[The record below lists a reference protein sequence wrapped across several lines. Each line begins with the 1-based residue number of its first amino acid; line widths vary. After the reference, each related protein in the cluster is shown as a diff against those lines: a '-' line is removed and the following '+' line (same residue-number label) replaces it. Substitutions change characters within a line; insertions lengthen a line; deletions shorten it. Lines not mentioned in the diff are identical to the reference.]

1 MSKKN
6 KSEYI
11 RKYMR
16 ERYHKD
22 AEFRE
27 RMRSLLRK
35 SARKRCELVKKLR
48 KEYPEYNEIISEYI
62 RNKSIIGHK
71 KAYKILKKKIDKL
84 REEKGMYFPYG
95 Y

>member
-1 MSKKN
+1 MNKKD

-11 RKYMR
+11 RRYMR

-22 AEFRE
+22 VEFRE
-27 RMRSLLRK
+27 RMRNLLRK
-35 SARKRCELVKKLR
+35 SARKRYELVKRLR
-48 KEYPEYNEIISEYI
+48 KEYPEYDEIIAEYI
-62 RNKSIIGHK
+62 RNKSIIGYK

-84 REEKGMYFPYG
+84 RKEKGIYFPYG